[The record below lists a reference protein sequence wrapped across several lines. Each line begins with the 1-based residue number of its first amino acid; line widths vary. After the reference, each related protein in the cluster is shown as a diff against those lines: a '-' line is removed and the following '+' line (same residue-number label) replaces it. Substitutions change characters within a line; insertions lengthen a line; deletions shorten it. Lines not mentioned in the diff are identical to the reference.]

1 MKKTYFIYL
10 KNYFLLVLIFQVA
23 VIGFS
28 QSAGI
33 NTTGAAPNVSALLD
47 IDAAPNNNK
56 GLLIPRIPLTATN
69 NNAPIGAGIA
79 NSLLVFNTA
88 TINDVYPGYYYWDG
102 AKWVRLADDAWK
114 TLGNTGTNPATN
126 FLGTIDNQDLVIKTN
141 NTERVRV
148 LSTGEIGIN
157 TATPVLSL
165 QVNATDALGMPTGTT
180 AQQPPAPPTGATR
193 FNTTAGML
201 EVFNGTCWMF
211 VNTPPIGATYLQ
223 WANAADPNTLYPC
236 TQWIATD
243 IQNGEFIRATGG
255 NANVA
260 QGGALTGTLQNDAV
274 QDHTH
279 TATVTIDNSAASTT
293 STDGS
298 HSHGGQTGGIST
310 FNGSTWIPYDDNLAS
325 SGLNAPY
332 GNPTPSTC
340 GQGWNGLPTVGNFMG
355 QMNSNCFTHTH
366 TINADGAHSHTIPV
380 HNHTGTVNV
389 SNMDSGNTAPETRP
403 TNVAVKFW
411 RRIN

>member
-1 MKKTYFIYL
+1 MKLQTFLKLFLILIINIYASTI
-10 KNYFLLVLIFQVA
+10 Y
-23 VIGFS
+23 S

-33 NTTGAAPNVSALLD
+33 NNTGVVPNPSALLD

-56 GLLIPRIPLTATN
+56 GLLIPRIPLTATA
-69 NNAPIGAGIA
+69 NNAPIGGGIA

-102 AKWVRLADDAWK
+102 AKWVRLVDDAWQ

-141 NTERVRV
+141 NTERVRI
-148 LSTGEIGIN
+148 LSTGEIGVN
-157 TATPVLSL
+157 TPTPVLSL

-180 AQQPPAPPTGATR
+180 AQQPPAAPTGATR

-201 EVFNGTCWMF
+201 EVFTGTCWMF
-211 VNTPPIGATYLQ
+211 VNTPPIGATYIQ

-243 IQNGEFIRATGG
+243 IQNGEFIRAVGG
-255 NANVA
+255 YANVA
-260 QGGALTGTLQNDAV
+260 QAGALTGVTQYDAV
-274 QDHTH
+274 QYHTH
-279 TATVTIDNSAASTT
+279 AATVTIDNSAASTT
-293 STDGS
+293 SFDGT
-298 HSHGGQTGGIST
+298 HSHGGQTGGVST
-310 FNGSTWIPYDDNLAS
+310 FDASIWIPFDDNLTS
-325 SGLNAPY
+325 SGLDAPY
-332 GNPTPSTC
+332 NNPTPTTC
-340 GQGWNGLPTVGNFMG
+340 GNIWNGLATVGNFMG
-355 QMNSNCFTHTH
+355 QMNSACFTHTH
-366 TINADGAHSHTIPV
+366 TINPDGNHSHTIPV

-389 SNMDSGNTAPETRP
+389 SFVNSGNSAPETRP